1 MQLKNYYY
9 YFKSALSTETCQ
21 KIIDLGLD
29 RIEKQKNEGIDEY
42 ASTAGGF
49 DKQSMPN
56 AKPIGDKTFAEVND
70 GKNLYVRDSKVSW
83 LNEQWIYDEVY
94 PLIEEAN
101 KNAGWNYDYDI
112 SEAFQFTIYEPEGFY
127 GWHADGDGDHYA
139 KYRRYIEGIT
149 PVPRRPDG
157 RLPNGYVKD
166 PKLIGKV
173 RKISMTINLNAPGEY
188 EGGNL
193 KFDFGPH
200 AENRYHECEEIRPQ
214 GSVIIFPS
222 FVHHCVTPITKGTR
236 YSLVLWT
243 CGEPF
248 K

>member
-101 KNAGWNYDYDI
+101 KNAGWNYDYDMA
-112 SEAFQFTIYEPEGFY
+112 SNV
-127 GWHADGDGDHYA
+127 D
-139 KYRRYIEGIT
+139 
-149 PVPRRPDG
+149 
-157 RLPNGYVKD
+157 
-166 PKLIGKV
+166 
-173 RKISMTINLNAPGEY
+173 
-188 EGGNL
+188 
-193 KFDFGPH
+193 
-200 AENRYHECEEIRPQ
+200 
-214 GSVIIFPS
+214 
-222 FVHHCVTPITKGTR
+222 
-236 YSLVLWT
+236 
-243 CGEPF
+243 
-248 K
+248 